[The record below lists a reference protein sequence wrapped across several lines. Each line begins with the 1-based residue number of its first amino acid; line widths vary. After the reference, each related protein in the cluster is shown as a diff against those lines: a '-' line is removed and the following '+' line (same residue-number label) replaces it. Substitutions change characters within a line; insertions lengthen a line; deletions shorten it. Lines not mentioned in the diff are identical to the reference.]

1 MNRFRI
7 HSIKIFLTAAVFII
21 SAARAKSQ
29 QEPLYTQ
36 YYFNTQTYNPAYTGS
51 WDNLGFMVLG
61 RHQWIGMEGAPRTY
75 TFSLQSPTKFDN
87 VSLGFNIIS
96 DRAGLEKRL
105 MLNADYA
112 YRLMV
117 SSDMSL
123 RLGIKGGVTSYSNNF
138 SEYIGY
144 PDDPADPAFMSE
156 PDLRLMPNFG
166 IGAYLAR
173 DNFYLGLSVPK
184 ILNSDFRQ
192 NYNNYSTYA
201 EIRHYFFIGG
211 VVYEISQDVKFKPA
225 FLTRIV
231 WGAQPVVDLSA
242 NFLLQEKIWLG
253 ANYRTGDSFGVIAQW
268 IFDNQLRIG
277 YAVDFATNQL
287 RMGHSGTHEV
297 MLSYEIGI
305 KRRWSSPRMF

>member
-96 DRAGLEKRL
+96 DRAGFEKRL
-105 MLNADYA
+105 MLNADYS

-117 SSDMSL
+117 SNDMSL

-138 SEYIGY
+138 SEYTGY
-144 PDDPADPAFMSE
+144 PGDPADPAFMSE
-156 PDLRLMPNFG
+156 TELRLMPNFG
-166 IGAYLAR
+166 IGAYLANH
-173 DNFYLGLSVPK
+173 NFYLGLSVPK

-211 VVYEISQDVKFKPA
+211 MVYEISQDVKFKPA
-225 FLTRIV
+225 FLTRIA